1 MRSPRT
7 DFFLRAESIFTAA
20 TYLENLPRDPLKA
33 YGGRSLHEQSH
44 GESFLAIMLNR
55 FGPDGL
61 YFLDEP
67 EAALSAQNCLTFLRR
82 VDELVRQGSQL
93 VVATH
98 SPIVLAY
105 PDATIYSCGG
115 DGVTPIAYEEAEAVR
130 ITKGFLDTPERYL
143 SRLFED

>member
-1 MRSPRT
+1 
-7 DFFLRAESIFTAA
+7 
-20 TYLENLPRDPLKA
+20 
-33 YGGRSLHEQSH
+33 
-44 GESFLAIMLNR
+44 MLNR
-55 FGPDGL
+55 FGPEGL

-82 VDELVRQGSQL
+82 VDELVREGSQL

-105 PDATIYSCGG
+105 PDATIYGCDS
-115 DGVTPIAYEEAEAVR
+115 DGVTRIAYDEAEAVR
-130 ITKGFLDTPERYL
+130 ITKGFLETPERYL